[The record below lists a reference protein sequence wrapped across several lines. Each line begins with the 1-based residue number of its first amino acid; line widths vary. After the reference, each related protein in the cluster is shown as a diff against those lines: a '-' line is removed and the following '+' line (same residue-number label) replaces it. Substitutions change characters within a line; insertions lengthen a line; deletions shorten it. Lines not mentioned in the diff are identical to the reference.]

1 MSRRLLKNI
10 LFIIFIVFLSFFSYY
25 KFFKQQEKISVIEK
39 IDVEDTITSTNII
52 QDVNYSS
59 QDVKGNEYILYA
71 SEGQI
76 DLDNNKIIFLT
87 KVRAKIKMID
97 GDVIEIQ
104 SNFGKYNIDNYD
116 TIFSKKVKINYRDN
130 EIKGDYVDFSLNNNS
145 LIISKNVV
153 YSNQKN
159 LLKADALEIDIET
172 KNTKIFMYEKE
183 KKVKIKSL
191 KNHGNN

>member
-1 MSRRLLKNI
+1 MSRRLITNI
-10 LFIIFIVFLSFFSYY
+10 LFIIFFISSAFFTYY
-25 KFFKQQEKISVIEK
+25 KFFKQQKKISEIEK
-39 IDVEDTITSTNII
+39 INVEDTINSTNII

-97 GDVIEIQ
+97 GDLIEIQ

-130 EIKGDYVDFSLNNNS
+130 EIKGDYVDFL
-145 LIISKNVV
+145 
-153 YSNQKN
+153 
-159 LLKADALEIDIET
+159 
-172 KNTKIFMYEKE
+172 
-183 KKVKIKSL
+183 
-191 KNHGNN
+191 